1 MFACVCVC
9 VCEWLRVCVVGTPPV
24 PLPAQCNEYSECDSL
39 DPFLTAGKAVF
50 NVEYNVSPQSFCP
63 ADNKALISVGFSPL
77 SLPPPPLRTA
87 PSRWPCL
94 GPEFDGAG
102 QTGFVL

>member
-1 MFACVCVC
+1 MCVCVRVVACVCG
-9 VCEWLRVCVVGTPPV
+9 WHPPPI

-63 ADNKALISVGFSPL
+63 ADNKALISVGYSPL
-77 SLPPPPLRTA
+77 TLPPPPAHSPVAMTL
-87 PSRWPCL
+87 SWPR
-94 GPEFDGAG
+94 
-102 QTGFVL
+102 V